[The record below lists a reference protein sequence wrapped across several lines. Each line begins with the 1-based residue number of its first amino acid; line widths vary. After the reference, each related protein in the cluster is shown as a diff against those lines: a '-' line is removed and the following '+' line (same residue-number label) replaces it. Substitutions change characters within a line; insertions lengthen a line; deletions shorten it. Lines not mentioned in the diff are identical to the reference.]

1 MLAKYDW
8 IAVDM
13 RFFGQPNTA
22 YDFSANDPKE
32 AQKKI
37 QKLEATKVSFE
48 LIYLSP
54 FLVDCYILCIWK
66 DFEKFYEI
74 TSERAD
80 FNFFWYWFPM
90 G

>member
-22 YDFSANDPKE
+22 YDFKANDPKE

-37 QKLEATKVSFE
+37 QKLEATKVTWGSNFME
-48 LIYLSP
+48 WLGSTHC
-54 FLVDCYILCIWK
+54 VG
-66 DFEKFYEI
+66 
-74 TSERAD
+74 TS
-80 FNFFWYWFPM
+80 
-90 G
+90 

>member
-1 MLAKYDW
+1 MIKNYFFFFQAKKTVEAMLAKYDW

-48 LIYLSP
+48 LIHLFPY
-54 FLVDCYILCIWK
+54 LVDSVSYLNR
-66 DFEKFYEI
+66 Y
-74 TSERAD
+74 
-80 FNFFWYWFPM
+80 
-90 G
+90 

>member
-22 YDFSANDPKE
+22 YDFKANDPKE

-37 QKLEATKVSFE
+37 QKLEATKVTWAYSH
-48 LIYLSP
+48 ISG
-54 FLVDCYILCIWK
+54 CQ
-66 DFEKFYEI
+66 
-74 TSERAD
+74 
-80 FNFFWYWFPM
+80 

>member
-1 MLAKYDW
+1 VEAMLAKYDW

-48 LIYLSP
+48 LYLS
-54 FLVDCYILCIWK
+54 VDSVVI
-66 DFEKFYEI
+66 
-74 TSERAD
+74 
-80 FNFFWYWFPM
+80 
-90 G
+90 

>member
-48 LIYLSP
+48 LIHLFPY
-54 FLVDCYILCIWK
+54 LVDSVIIWK
-66 DFEKFYEI
+66 DFE
-74 TSERAD
+74 
-80 FNFFWYWFPM
+80 NFM
-90 G
+90 

>member
-37 QKLEATKVSFE
+37 QKLEATKVSF
-48 LIYLSP
+48 IYLP
-54 FLVDCYILCIWK
+54 IWLILLL
-66 DFEKFYEI
+66 FEKILKKF
-74 TSERAD
+74 
-80 FNFFWYWFPM
+80 M
-90 G
+90 

>member
-54 FLVDCYILCIWK
+54 F
-66 DFEKFYEI
+66 
-74 TSERAD
+74 
-80 FNFFWYWFPM
+80 
-90 G
+90 